1 MDERISTRQFRLL
14 VIYFTIGSSV
24 LFVPTVTAAAT
35 KQDAWISI
43 VTGIGLNLLLVYLYI
58 AVGNRYPGLSIVEL
72 SQMLLGK
79 WLGTAVSIFLIVN
92 TFVIGAVSLVD
103 FAGTFVSRQIMP
115 DTPVY
120 AANILYVLS
129 AVIGLRLGL
138 RTIAQAA
145 EALFPIITAL
155 FVIMI
160 LTVSPNMDTD
170 NLQPVFEMGLKP
182 HIKANIS
189 YFAFSAFPTVFF
201 LMIYPSCVREG
212 KRASKALLLGTL
224 IGGLF
229 LLIITVVC
237 IAVLGA
243 EGTARQAYPSYT
255 LAKKINIANFFT
267 RIEVLMAALWLIA
280 LYFKLVVYFY
290 AGMRGLAQLFKM
302 PDNRA
307 LVLPLGVIAIALSR
321 ILYPSAAYRHE
332 WDTKIW
338 PLYVGTSGLI
348 IPLLLLG
355 IGAVK
360 KRIRNR

>member
-1 MDERISTRQFRLL
+1 MDDRISARQFLLL
-14 VIYFTIGSSV
+14 VIFFTIGSSV
-24 LFVPTVTAAAT
+24 LFVPTATAATA

-43 VTGIGLNLLLVYLYI
+43 VTGIGLSFLLMYLYI
-58 AVGNRYPGLSIVEL
+58 AVGDRYPGLSLVEL
-72 SQMLLGK
+72 SQKLLGK
-79 WLGTAVSIFLIVN
+79 WLGAAVSVFLIIN
-92 TFVIGAVSLVD
+92 TFMVGAVALID

-120 AANILYVLS
+120 AANILYTMS

-138 RTIAQAA
+138 RTIARAA
-145 EALFPIITAL
+145 EVLFPIITAL
-155 FVIMI
+155 FIIMI
-160 LTVSPNMDTD
+160 LTVSPNINTD
-170 NLQPVFEMGLKP
+170 NLQPVFEMGFKP
-182 HIKANIS
+182 HAKANIS
-189 YFAFSAFPTVFF
+189 YFAFSSFPTVFF

-212 KRASKALLLGTL
+212 KKASTAFLLGTL

-229 LLIITVVC
+229 LLIITTVC

-267 RIEVLMAALWLIA
+267 RIEVLMAALWLVA
-280 LYFKLVVYFY
+280 LYFKLIVYFY

-302 PDNRA
+302 KDSRS
-307 LVLPLGVIAIALSR
+307 LVLPLGVIAVALSR
-321 ILYPSAAYRHE
+321 IIYPSAAYRYE

-338 PLYVGTSGLI
+338 PLYAGTSGLI
-348 IPLLLLG
+348 LPLLLLG
-355 IGAVK
+355 IGAVQ